1 MEQIYFSLFARKLP
15 LFYLEANILDQ
26 EEDILKC

>member
-15 LFYLEANILDQ
+15 LFYLEAKSLDH
-26 EEDILKC
+26 EKDSLKR